1 MDEILQKL
9 LSSELLS
16 EDAKAE
22 ISSQWTA
29 AVEAYKQT
37 VREEVTGEVRAEIAE
52 MWATEK
58 DALVEKVDSFVA
70 DKLAEEIEELKADI
84 ERFRDLEAEYA
95 EKIVEEKH
103 AMAEQLSQ
111 ELDQLV
117 DKMDAFFELRL
128 SEEFQELREDLEI
141 VKQNEFGRKIF
152 EAFATEFGRAYVDE
166 DSIQSKLS
174 AAVAKLADAE
184 KTIAKLEEAQAK
196 MVREA
201 KLEKIL
207 APLNGKKRE
216 QMAFVLQNVETARL
230 EEAYNHFIGRVLK
243 EDAAAAAAAPAA
255 KPEEKTAARALTESA
270 TVVVTGEEL
279 SEAQSKPAA
288 QGDKFAH
295 LRKLAG
301 MSSR

>member
-29 AVEAYKQT
+29 AVDQYKQT

-70 DKLAEEIEELKADI
+70 GKLAEEIEELKADI

-128 SEEFQELREDLEI
+128 SEEFQELREDLEV

-152 EAFATEFGRAYVDE
+152 EAFATEFGRSYVDE

-184 KTIAKLEEAQAK
+184 KTIGKLEEAQAK

-243 EDAAAAAAAPAA
+243 EDAAPAAAPEA
-255 KPEEKTAARALTESA
+255 KPEEKTAAQALTESA

>member
-16 EDAKAE
+16 EEAKAE
-22 ISSQWTA
+22 ISTQWTS
-29 AVEAYKQT
+29 AVEQYKTT
-37 VREEVTGEVRAEIAE
+37 VREEVTMAVRAEIAE
-52 MWATEK
+52 QWTSER
-58 DALVEKVDSFVA
+58 DALIENVEQFVA
-70 DKLAEEIEELKADI
+70 KKLEEEITELRADI

-95 EKIVEEKH
+95 ERIVEEKH
-103 AMAEQLSQ
+103 AMAEQLST

-128 SEEFQELREDLEI
+128 KEEFSELREDLEI

-152 EAFATEFGRAYVDE
+152 EAFATEFNKSHVDE
-166 DSIQSKLS
+166 DAIQSKLS
-174 AAVAKLADAE
+174 AAVAKLEDAE
-184 KTIAKLEEAQAK
+184 KTIAKLEESQSK

-207 APLNGKKRE
+207 APLTGKKRE
-216 QMAFVLQNVETARL
+216 QMQFVLESVDTARL

-243 EDAAAAAAAPAA
+243 EEASSS
-255 KPEEKTAARALTESA
+255 PEQPEAQKETLQES
-270 TVVVTGEEL
+270 TSVVVTGDESTETPTKQA
-279 SEAQSKPAA
+279 SS
-288 QGDKFAH
+288 GDKFAH

-301 MSSR
+301 MTN

>member
-22 ISSQWTA
+22 ISSQWTS
-29 AVEAYKQT
+29 AVDNYKQV
-37 VREEVTGEVRAEIAE
+37 VREEVTLEVRSELAE

-58 DALVEKVDSFVA
+58 DALVEKVDTFVA
-70 DKLAEEIEELKADI
+70 GKLAEEIEELKADI

-95 EKIVEEKH
+95 AKIVESKH
-103 AMAEQLSQ
+103 DMAEQLSQ

-128 SEEFQELREDLEI
+128 SEEMDELREDLEV

-152 EAFATEFGRAYVDE
+152 EAFANEFGKSYIDE
-166 DSIQSKLS
+166 DSLQSKLT
-174 AAVAKLADAE
+174 VAESKLSDAQ
-184 KTIAKLEEAQAK
+184 TAIARLEEAQAK

-201 KLEKIL
+201 KMEKIL
-207 APLNGKKRE
+207 APLSGKKRE
-216 QMAFVLQNVETARL
+216 QMEFVLSNVETSRL
-230 EEAYNHFIGRVLK
+230 EEAYNHFVGRILK
-243 EDAAAAAAAPAA
+243 EDAPAAPAVRQTEEPA
-255 KPEEKTAARALTESA
+255 KQTLTESA
-270 TVVVTGEEL
+270 TVVVTGEETITE
-279 SEAQSKPAA
+279 SQSKPVA
-288 QGDKFAH
+288 QGDKFSH